1 MLLKLII
8 NLCLVV
14 YSVVSMY
21 EGDRCIKKDGTDVGT
36 CTIVTNCPAALEE
49 LDLGETQPQICSFPS
64 GNRDPIVCCFN
75 NPNNSKRTTQRPPI
89 APSRITNEQPR
100 CSPLHQSTKTK
111 QVAFNKCLEYQEKY
125 VYPCVR
131 GTALTGGYGRANY
144 CHHASD
150 QLVAGGTN
158 AGRDE
163 FPHMVLIGFGD
174 SASNLGFKCGG
185 SIISERFVLTA
196 AHCSFSP
203 KFGYATFIAIGVLH
217 RDEAKDQSK
226 IYSIKRFINHPHYK
240 SPSKYDDIAL
250 IETDREMKLDQF
262 TVPACLP
269 TEPVDDARAIATGWG
284 ATHYNT
290 QPTDILQKVILYKT
304 PVEECSRLFRSHR
317 LFRRGFNEE
326 TQTCYGD
333 RELPT
338 RYQDRYESK
347 DTCPGDSG
355 GPLQIK
361 SKKIDCMY
369 IIVGVTSNGEQDC
382 ATPHSAGVYTK
393 VAAYV
398 PWIESIVWPQYSF

>member
-1 MLLKLII
+1 
-8 NLCLVV
+8 
-14 YSVVSMY
+14 
-21 EGDRCIKKDGTDVGT
+21 
-36 CTIVTNCPAALEE
+36 
-49 LDLGETQPQICSFPS
+49 
-64 GNRDPIVCCFN
+64 
-75 NPNNSKRTTQRPPI
+75 
-89 APSRITNEQPR
+89 
-100 CSPLHQSTKTK
+100 
-111 QVAFNKCLEYQEKY
+111 
-125 VYPCVR
+125 
-131 GTALTGGYGRANY
+131 
-144 CHHASD
+144 
-150 QLVAGGTN
+150 
-158 AGRDE
+158 
-163 FPHMVLIGFGD
+163 MVLIGFGD

-203 KFGYATFIAIGVLH
+203 KL
-217 RDEAKDQSK
+217 
-226 IYSIKRFINHPHYK
+226 
-240 SPSKYDDIAL
+240 
-250 IETDREMKLDQF
+250 MKLDQF

-382 ATPHSAGVYTK
+382 ATPDSAGVYTK